1 MFEPKNIDSC
11 FETVIMAMSA
21 YISQL
26 KDEIDYQQR
35 ENERLRT
42 ELYGYR
48 YRGQTAEGSVL
59 HHACKHDI
67 VPAASGIKKI
77 TPEEWQK
84 AFGIMHADI
93 SKLDSDRDPFE
104 NSFKEDR

>member
-11 FETVIMAMSA
+11 FETVIVAMSA

-26 KDEIDYQQR
+26 KDEIDYRQR

-42 ELYGYR
+42 ELDGYR
-48 YRGQTAEGSVL
+48 YRGQAAEGGVL
-59 HHACKHDI
+59 YHACKCDI
-67 VPAASGIKKI
+67 KSVLSGAKI
-77 TPEEWQK
+77 TPEELEK
-84 AFGIMHADI
+84 VFGILHADI

-104 NSFKEDR
+104 NPFKEDR

>member
-11 FETVIMAMSA
+11 FETVIVAMSA

-42 ELYGYR
+42 ELDGYR

-59 HHACKHDI
+59 HHAGKHDI
-67 VPAASGIKKI
+67 APAASGTKI
-77 TPEEWQK
+77 TPEEWAK
-84 AFGIMHADI
+84 AFDIVPADI
-93 SKLDSDRDPFE
+93 SNLDSDRDPFE
-104 NSFKEDR
+104 GGGGDV